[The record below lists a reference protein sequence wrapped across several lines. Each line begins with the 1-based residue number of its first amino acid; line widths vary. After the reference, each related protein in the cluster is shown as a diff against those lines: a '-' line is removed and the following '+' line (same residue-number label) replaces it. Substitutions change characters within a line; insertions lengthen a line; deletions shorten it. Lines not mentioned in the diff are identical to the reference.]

1 MVGPGAG
8 ELIATKLQVPTV
20 PIGLVRRARLDAL
33 LDRAVLERHRLVL
46 VSAPAGSGKSTLLA
60 GTLADR
66 DDDLVWVQ
74 VETSDADPV
83 RFWSYLLA
91 AIDGARPGLRNVVE
105 PTIVSTGGSPD
116 LVVPALVN
124 ALADDPNRLV
134 IVIDDYHVIDNIAV
148 HAGVERLIDLCPEH
162 VQIVIATRIDP
173 AFRLGRL
180 RVRGQLTEIRA
191 SDLRFDADE
200 AADLLGASALG
211 REALLTLCDRTE
223 GWAAGL
229 VLAGLSL
236 AGVDDTSRFIAGFHG
251 DDQLV
256 VDYLTD
262 ELLAS
267 IPPDERRRLI
277 ETSILDQLTGPLIDA
292 VTGSTDGSQWLT
304 RTAAANQLLI
314 GLDRTGTT
322 FRYHHLL
329 RDLLR
334 LEADRE
340 IPDRLPEL
348 HLAAASWHHDR
359 GDMYTAIEHY
369 IAGGDLV
376 AAGDLIAIHA
386 TALLN
391 GGQIFT
397 VLRLLD
403 QLGDLPERHSRS
415 ALVRGWI
422 NLSTGRFA
430 GARHYYNVA
439 AAFDDGTSANL
450 TASLGIMVHLAEG
463 RLAEAISIAGGMD
476 APIESTQA
484 IGLVAAFT
492 WAGVF
497 DEALRYIAIA
507 RELGASEPSD
517 YALTIAP
524 GFAAVVD
531 LELGN
536 RSSAADHA
544 AASLEHARGHGVA
557 ETPQLSLSHAV
568 VARTT
573 SDPEQRA
580 AAAQRALE
588 LARRAPEPFTLAYVL
603 TLVGDT
609 VYEHDE
615 QAGSQLLRE
624 ARQTIDRCP
633 DTGIVGPTLARIEAR
648 HRLGERAAPS
658 TELVEELTE
667 RELAVLRYL
676 PTQLS
681 QREIASELFVSLNTV
696 KTHCKAIYRK
706 LGVDGRKPAIHVARR
721 HGLL

>member
-1 MVGPGAG
+1 MVGRGAG
-8 ELIATKLQVPTV
+8 ELVATKLQVPTV
-20 PIGLVRRARLDAL
+20 PGGLVRRARLDAL
-33 LDRAVLERHRLVL
+33 LDRAVAERHRLVL

-74 VETSDADPV
+74 MEPSDADPV
-83 RFWSYLLA
+83 RFWSYLVGA
-91 AIDGARPGLRNVVE
+91 VDGARPGVRNTVE
-105 PTIVSTGGSPD
+105 PAIVSTGGSPD
-116 LVVPALVN
+116 SVVPALVN
-124 ALADDPNRLV
+124 ALNEGPNRLV
-134 IVIDDYHVIDNIAV
+134 IVIDDYHVIDNTVI
-148 HAGVERLIDLCPEH
+148 HDGVERLIDLCPDH
-162 VQIVIATRIDP
+162 VQIVIATRTDP

-200 AADLLGASALG
+200 ATDLLGSSSLD

-236 AGVDDTSRFIAGFHG
+236 AGVDDTSRFIAGFRG

-267 IPPDERRRLI
+267 ISPDERRRLI

-304 RTAAANQLLI
+304 RTAATNQLLI

-334 LEADRE
+334 LEAERE

-403 QLGDLPERHSRS
+403 QLGDLPERHSPS

-422 NLSTGRFA
+422 NLATGRFA
-430 GARHYYNVA
+430 GARHYYDIAVEC
-439 AAFDDGTSANL
+439 DDETDANL

-463 RLAEAISIAGGMD
+463 LLGDAISIAQRMD
-476 APIESTQA
+476 HPTESTRA
-484 IGLVAAFT
+484 IGLVAAYT
-492 WAGVF
+492 WAGMF
-497 DEALRYIAIA
+497 DEALRYNAIA

-524 GFAAVVD
+524 GFAAVVEM
-531 LELGN
+531 ELGN
-536 RSSAADHA
+536 RSSAAEHA
-544 AASLEHARGHGVA
+544 AASLEHARGHSVA
-557 ETPQLSLSHAV
+557 ESPHLSMSHAV
-568 VARTT
+568 LACTT
-573 SDPEQRA
+573 SDPQQRA
-580 AAAQRALE
+580 AMAEQAVE
-588 LARRAPEPFTLAYVL
+588 LARRAPEPFTLGYVL
-603 TLVGDT
+603 ALIGDT
-609 VYEHDE
+609 ACEHDDP
-615 QAGSQLLRE
+615 AGPQLLRE

-633 DTGIVGPTLARIEAR
+633 DAGIVGATLARLEAR
-648 HRLGERAAPS
+648 HRLGVRAEPS
-658 TELVEELTE
+658 TELVEEITE

-676 PTQLS
+676 PSQLS

-706 LGVDGRKPAIHVARR
+706 LGVNGRKPAVHAARQ